1 MSCTTGWQP
10 DNAVVIGAGSG
21 IGHSVALAFAAS
33 GLPVT
38 ALCRRPEAFDRGD
51 YPAPIEVRGCD
62 VAVPEALDEAMAAS
76 VGRSVVVH
84 TAASAH
90 PIAPIWQ
97 CPGPAGREAIAT
109 MVTSVW
115 QTASTALR
123 LMNRAGAGLLLLA
136 SSGAAGKIAP
146 ARATYSM
153 CKAAVDQLVR
163 VVGAELELAGV
174 DVGIAAFYPGM
185 VDTRMQVDAQAAA
198 RRLAGTAFAGD
209 LDVFNAAA
217 GTGLL
222 LSPDEVAEDLVELAG
237 RPPREVSG
245 RIWRLRQREWSAL

>member
-1 MSCTTGWQP
+1 VKTPACWQP

-21 IGHSVALAFAAS
+21 IGHAVALAFAAR

-38 ALCRRPEAFDRGD
+38 ALCRRPQSFDHGN
-51 YPAPIEVRGCD
+51 YPGKIDVRGCD
-62 VAVPEALDEAMAAS
+62 VTVPDELDRALAAS

-97 CPGPAGREAIAT
+97 CQGPAGREAVAT
-109 MVTSVW
+109 MVTSAW
-115 QTASTALR
+115 QTASTALD
-123 LMNRAGAGLLLLA
+123 LMNSAGAGLLLLA

-163 VVGAELELAGV
+163 VVGAELELAGD

-185 VDTRMQVDAQAAA
+185 VDTPMQADARAAA
-198 RRLAGTAFAGD
+198 RRLAGTTFAGE
-209 LDVFNAAA
+209 LDVFGATAAS
-217 GTGLL
+217 GSLL
-222 LSPDEVAEDLVELAG
+222 LPDEVAQDLLSLAG
-237 RPPREVSG
+237 RAPREVNG
-245 RIWRLRQREWSAL
+245 RIWRLRRREWTSL